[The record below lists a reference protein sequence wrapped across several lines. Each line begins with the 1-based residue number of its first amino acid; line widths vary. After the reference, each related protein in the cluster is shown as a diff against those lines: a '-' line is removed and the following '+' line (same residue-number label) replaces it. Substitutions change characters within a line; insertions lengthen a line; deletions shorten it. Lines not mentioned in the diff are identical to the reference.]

1 MKNKVHL
8 MACSATIAAAMM
20 FQVLC
25 PSVALAAK
33 MTDNTTETDVTV
45 ESTVTGD
52 EDDGSVVDETLPVDT
67 SSETEYSEETT
78 EVIVSDE
85 TEPESDETNSSA
97 TDTDPT
103 DETDVTDETDETL
116 ETEETEEESTV
127 EIIEASDMDEFIE
140 IVSGI
145 SSSYRVI
152 VSTTTDISEDIENA
166 VGVYFDG
173 VYIVSFE
180 DEESYNDAIS
190 FFTNSGISYCQDGMV
205 EVNGIS
211 DSFRLVNNAEINA
224 NGSVRVAIIDTGSNL
239 ANESYSVIGDYTGD
253 DNGHG
258 TRMAQLV
265 LDNDA
270 DNAYIVSIK
279 ALGADGHGSIVDV
292 YNAVQLAIDLDVDY
306 ILMSF
311 STINSTEY
319 SAFKE
324 LLSSASAYGVTVV
337 ASAGNNGMN
346 ASFYVPACV
355 SGVTTIGAMNEDYT
369 KQSSSNYGSCVNY
382 YVVADS
388 TSDAAAMYVGYSL
401 AGNTTSIFTTYLEE
415 AQSLDDSEL
424 FALYSSIANDITNQ
438 LIAEYG
444 YGECRLQVNENGEY
458 ELVYVFE
465 GAASSD
471 VVINAR
477 PDSDLVSYGTNVIA
491 DSPVAL
497 TDGMSGTDR
506 GTASFTRS
514 SAYPGFGTIS
524 GISSTGTTGSGLTLA
539 QFTSSMNVACSRG
552 YGEEASRYATPIP
565 DGAVDYEATYS
576 VSGGI
581 ITWTVKIGKTGT
593 NISQPTWEQRSLSTT
608 WRIVAQGG
616 STGVEYVAYVNGQ
629 GAGTASATEAGAI
642 TTITNAVNAAVADI
656 ASSIANDEFGAKK
669 NLSTTGLPR
678 GVGSGTAVSTWYVTV
693 DTQVFEGTLTNTNVP
708 QPQHGA
714 VDFNKVDGNNAA
726 LSGATIYFVCTAGE
740 GLGHENDLT
749 LQSPSSVASYSSVT
763 YNGRLGL
770 QFVTNGNTVTIEMLA
785 PNSTYV
791 FHEAVPPTN
800 PTTGM
805 PYDLADDIFITTD
818 ANGNATPATITM
830 IDETTIYDGNYGSF
844 SLTKTWTGADETA
857 NYFWSS
863 VDEIG
868 FGIYGIGFTADNIRQ
883 YVTQTSNPL
892 GGVSQLAG
900 GTLSEPSSGNSHTVY
915 WTWFNSDAIF
925 SNGQEIPY
933 RGANPEWYHFAEVNP
948 ITHDL
953 HNWLVLG
960 RDQSFTGVIVG
971 IQRERYFVV
980 TESWTSYKMDGTVE
994 DYYIDTLNN
1003 SGWHEIGSGNGSHR
1017 YAAVYY
1023 VGRNGVTYMCDWDT
1037 LQPIYALSLHQS
1049 PSGRYYDDEYY
1060 FDIVDNEEATGSL
1073 DVVKIDQTGL
1083 GVDGVRFE
1091 LRSGDNPDNLL
1102 GTGTIGNSIGQ
1113 VGGYDAYNVL
1123 WDYTLIRPGYIRWQY
1138 MWGTNSGPGDN
1149 DDAVH
1154 LERQTLG
1161 PAYNIRDLV
1170 PGGDMNRVL
1179 VTASTLSGSQEYW
1192 TANQFLAMYQDYL
1205 QWRADGEPHVYNGAT
1220 PINSQYLYNH
1230 SNDLWY
1236 GTAAVRSPLVP
1247 APKVFPV
1254 NFGLGAN
1261 FNPVTGNL
1269 NEISETDAEFVS
1281 HLNYGDY
1288 YIYEYIEDSNGNN
1301 IIGSNGYETPDGWT
1315 AYDGNNDGVPEYFYI
1330 RVTVT
1335 EDHLIVPLTV
1345 NCANSILGKI
1355 DVTKVNLTGGP
1366 LTDLSFDI
1374 RNSNGD
1380 VIATGYIP
1388 ADAEPQT
1395 TGTGTATDYT
1405 YSATWD
1411 YTRNGRTI
1419 TGKPIV
1425 AGTGL
1430 GTFTI
1435 REYIPVSA
1443 VENRTDLDVSSDWAY
1458 GGVTTHNGVAC
1469 YFFTKTIVIDDT
1481 NASELQVAT
1490 ITNAVSPEIG
1500 TTLTDFADRH
1510 ITVVGENIT
1519 FTDVVAYSGAYV
1531 GGSYT
1536 MYATLVDVN
1545 GNPLSDRSGNVYH
1558 SSTTFTTTSG
1568 HGTVNVS
1575 FTVNTADLVEAVQ
1588 NADGTLTYSPRSVV
1602 CFESMRLVGTG
1613 TASIGPE
1620 VGRHEDTTDTNQ
1632 TVEIPNPE
1640 IGTQFAD
1647 LQTEEHETVSGRI
1660 VEVVDHV
1667 SFTNLHI
1674 GETYTLTCRL
1684 YDQTTGNALQYSNG
1698 DLVIGT
1704 KTFVPTTESGTVD
1717 VTFTIDTSDLLVNIF
1732 QYEERT
1738 LVAFEYL
1745 RTENGILIGGHTDI
1759 NDLPQHITPRLPSPR
1774 TSFTDDSTGSH
1785 NGRLGAMVPF
1795 TDRVSYTNLNIGES
1809 YQMRSSVVN
1818 RENPSIVYATAVV
1831 DFVPTSRDGY
1841 VDVHFIVDT
1850 SEVCA
1855 GSYDAD
1861 IVCFEQL
1868 WQLDTQNTGRG
1879 DVLLARHEDVR
1890 DQDQTIH
1897 LHPEIQTQMRDVE
1910 TNSNYGMIGDNVEF
1924 IDTVS
1929 FHNLHV
1935 GETYTVSG
1943 IIMDKQ
1949 TGLPVLDR
1957 NGQPFEASTTFVA
1970 QTTDGTVDVTYHV
1983 DTLYLI
1989 SQIGQTV
1996 NGVVVEAPRDLVSF
2010 ETITSSTGFDFE
2022 IHADINDEG
2031 QTITVGDITSSAGDI
2046 QTSTRVCAAGLTTIR
2061 DTVHYRGL
2069 GPVQYTLRG
2078 SLHYVDYDNYGNPV
2092 DGGPV
2097 IAQSGETVSTEY
2109 TWTPSTHEG
2118 DVVLDYRI
2126 DTSRMQGRDIIVF
2139 EELWYGGVCII
2150 THENYHDSNGGYG
2163 MRNYEQTVHVPS
2175 VHTNATSFQT
2185 GAQLV
2190 AYDTQATIND
2200 FVYYGNVE
2208 IGRAYYVEGILW
2220 GCYTDEAGQIHSVNL
2235 SEQGGRVCSDTFTA
2249 TQKSGVVEV
2258 RFTVDSTTFANSG
2271 YDYLVVTER
2280 LVDVGSG
2287 VCVGYHGSLTD
2298 QDQTI
2303 YVPELHTTAFTD
2315 TGKTLPEG
2323 NMPDIQRVTV
2333 TDRVYYENLVCDGR
2347 TYTVVGNVQY
2357 AKTDANGNITES
2369 GALVQNGQ
2377 AVTNTVTFVPTS
2389 PNGYID
2395 VEFSVD
2401 VSDIMAHEY
2410 NKIVVFEDLYYGPE
2424 GVVVAHHADI
2434 TDEEQTVN
2442 VPDMHTTALG
2452 ANGRHNVQAT
2462 ASTVINDT
2470 ITYSGLTPL
2479 REYRIETDLMSSKTH
2494 ESIAHVTTL
2503 FIPTES
2509 SGTIT
2514 VSMTADLTGYTAGD
2528 YVVVFE
2534 DCYDNSTG
2542 ILIKS
2547 HHDWNDT
2554 DQTVETGG
2562 GGDTGVLDINANKY
2576 LYCAI
2581 GCVLALVGL
2590 VASEGIKRRRIL
2602 GEQGSSDSNTET

>member
-1 MKNKVHL
+1 LFIPKLFEEVKMKNKVHL
-8 MACSATIAAAMM
+8 MACSATIAAAMI

-33 MTDNTTETDVTV
+33 MTNEEPDITVETSVETSETSDETSSVDVTEPSDTSADYTYVVETEDLTETEATEPSSDETEVISSATDADPTVETDVTGFGETEETDV
-45 ESTVTGD
+45 ETIEEIEYVVFDHYFTEINDNQVNTTELFVITSDSSVFTRNTNVVSNYDDAYIIECSSVEEARFVYSYYIDKVEFITDMSDVASIATDDVD
-52 EDDGSVVDETLPVDT
+52 EEVPAEESVVE
-67 SSETEYSEETT
+67 ETEPVEVTEETT
-78 EVIVSDE
+78 ETVVETDATEADE
-85 TEPESDETNSSA
+85 TSETTVDTTEPVEQEPDLADLSDLNN
-97 TDTDPT
+97 
-103 DETDVTDETDETL
+103 
-116 ETEETEEESTV
+116 
-127 EIIEASDMDEFIE
+127 
-140 IVSGI
+140 G
-145 SSSYRVI
+145 
-152 VSTTTDISEDIENA
+152 
-166 VGVYFDG
+166 
-173 VYIVSFE
+173 
-180 DEESYNDAIS
+180 NDAIA
-190 FFTNSGISYCQDGMV
+190 NL
-205 EVNGIS
+205 NGIDTVHNDYS
-211 DSFRLVNNAEINA
+211 GYIAL
-224 NGSVRVAIIDTGSNL
+224 IDTG
-239 ANESYSVIGDYTGD
+239 ANAHANFTVLGGDTFDY
-253 DNGHG
+253 NGHG
-258 TRMAQLV
+258 TSMFGYIRSENPSAQV
-265 LDNDA
+265 
-270 DNAYIVSIK
+270 VSIK
-279 ALGADGHGSIVDV
+279 VSEDGTATAADIYAGFR
-292 YNAVQLAIDLDVDY
+292 LAIDLNVSV
-306 ILMSF
+306 INF
-311 STINSTEY
+311 SMTAPDIAKNAVIRDIIQE
-319 SAFKE
+319 A
-324 LLSSASAYGVTVV
+324 LDAGIVV
-337 ASAGNNGMN
+337 IGAAGNNSISATHFIPG
-346 ASFYVPACV
+346 CID
-355 SGVTTIGAMNEDYT
+355 GVITIGAVDADGN
-369 KQSSSNYGSCVNY
+369 KIRSSNYNADY

-388 TSDAAAMYVGYSL
+388 TSEATARYTGLYTAGLADISLKVFDQVVEDDDYVPDDY
-401 AGNTTSIFTTYLEE
+401 AWAYEVAEE
-415 AQSLDDSEL
+415 L
-424 FALYSSIANDITNQ
+424 TNRLQ
-438 LIAEYG
+438 EEHGYG
-444 YGECRLQVNENGEY
+444 YVTFEVDEDGNVWFVYHYETEDGFIVTDWPVADATINLDHDVSYTVSGTSFSGTCDFTSTDGGKGYATNFSGTLGAWLSAAGISQVPMICSKNFGEEDSNHALTLPTGTMNYVATYQDGQWTIWIGQRAQAGQPVWTEITDTVAYTIGNPSGQYLPVTVGGTTRYVNLAQGASAVVTEVQDLVRNMTVVGEY
-458 ELVYVFE
+458 NGNKGCRVTVPST
-465 GAASSD
+465 G
-471 VVINAR
+471 
-477 PDSDLVSYGTNVIA
+477 YGTH
-491 DSPVAL
+491 
-497 TDGMSGTDR
+497 
-506 GTASFTRS
+506 
-514 SAYPGFGTIS
+514 
-524 GISSTGTTGSGLTLA
+524 
-539 QFTSSMNVACSRG
+539 
-552 YGEEASRYATPIP
+552 YATRVYWHT
-565 DGAVDYEATYS
+565 D
-576 VSGGI
+576 
-581 ITWTVKIGKTGT
+581 
-593 NISQPTWEQRSLSTT
+593 
-608 WRIVAQGG
+608 
-616 STGVEYVAYVNGQ
+616 
-629 GAGTASATEAGAI
+629 
-642 TTITNAVNAAVADI
+642 
-656 ASSIANDEFGAKK
+656 
-669 NLSTTGLPR
+669 
-678 GVGSGTAVSTWYVTV
+678 
-693 DTQVFEGTLTNTNVP
+693 DTQTYEGQINW
-708 QPQHGA
+708 QHENPHGR
-714 VDFNKVDGNNAA
+714 VSFNKVDGNNAA

-785 PNSTYV
+785 PNSTYM

-830 IDETTIYDGNYGSF
+830 VDETTIYDGNYGSF

-915 WTWFNSDAIF
+915 WTWFNPDAIF

-1281 HLNYGDY
+1281 HLNYGNY

-1301 IIGSNGYETPDGWT
+1301 IIGTNGYETPDGWT

-1380 VIATGYIP
+1380 VIANGYIP

-1430 GTFTI
+1430 GTFTV

-1443 VENRTDLDVSSDWAY
+1443 VENRADLDVSSDWTY

-1536 MYATLVDVN
+1536 MYATLVDAN

-1613 TASIGPE
+1613 TASIGHE

-1996 NGVVVEAPRDLVSF
+1996 NGVVVEAPRELVSF

-2031 QTITVGDITSSAGDI
+2031 QTITCGDITSSAGDI

-2235 SEQGGRVCSDTFTA
+2235 SEQDGRVCSDTFTA

-2258 RFTVDSTTFANSG
+2258 RFTVDSTTFANGG

-2315 TGKTLPEG
+2315 TGRTLPEG

-2369 GALVQNGQ
+2369 GPLMQNGQ
-2377 AVTNTVTFVPTS
+2377 PVTATKTFVPETS
-2389 PNGYID
+2389 TGYID
-2395 VEFSVD
+2395 LEFTVNAA
-2401 VSDIMAHEY
+2401 DIFAHNY
-2410 NKIVVFEDLYYGPE
+2410 DRIVAFEDLYFGPE
-2424 GVVVAHHADI
+2424 GIRVGVHANI
-2434 TDEEQTVN
+2434 NDEEQTIYVPPVN
-2442 VPDMHTTALG
+2442 TPTPTPPETPPKTGDG
-2452 ANGRHNVQAT
+2452 SG
-2462 ASTVINDT
+2462 
-2470 ITYSGLTPL
+2470 YS
-2479 REYRIETDLMSSKTH
+2479 
-2494 ESIAHVTTL
+2494 
-2503 FIPTES
+2503 
-2509 SGTIT
+2509 
-2514 VSMTADLTGYTAGD
+2514 D
-2528 YVVVFE
+2528 YVFGAVMAVVILAG
-2534 DCYDNSTG
+2534 G
-2542 ILIKS
+2542 IVLLA
-2547 HHDWNDT
+2547 
-2554 DQTVETGG
+2554 
-2562 GGDTGVLDINANKY
+2562 VLDRKNT
-2576 LYCAI
+2576 
-2581 GCVLALVGL
+2581 GD
-2590 VASEGIKRRRIL
+2590 
-2602 GEQGSSDSNTET
+2602 SDKDDEK

>member
-693 DTQVFEGTLTNTNVP
+693 DNQVFEGTLTNTNVP

-1861 IVCFEQL
+1861 IVCF
-1868 WQLDTQNTGRG
+1868 D
-1879 DVLLARHEDVR
+1879 
-1890 DQDQTIH
+1890 
-1897 LHPEIQTQMRDVE
+1897 
-1910 TNSNYGMIGDNVEF
+1910 
-1924 IDTVS
+1924 
-1929 FHNLHV
+1929 
-1935 GETYTVSG
+1935 
-1943 IIMDKQ
+1943 
-1949 TGLPVLDR
+1949 
-1957 NGQPFEASTTFVA
+1957 
-1970 QTTDGTVDVTYHV
+1970 
-1983 DTLYLI
+1983 
-1989 SQIGQTV
+1989 
-1996 NGVVVEAPRDLVSF
+1996 
-2010 ETITSSTGFDFE
+2010 
-2022 IHADINDEG
+2022 
-2031 QTITVGDITSSAGDI
+2031 
-2046 QTSTRVCAAGLTTIR
+2046 
-2061 DTVHYRGL
+2061 
-2069 GPVQYTLRG
+2069 
-2078 SLHYVDYDNYGNPV
+2078 
-2092 DGGPV
+2092 
-2097 IAQSGETVSTEY
+2097 
-2109 TWTPSTHEG
+2109 
-2118 DVVLDYRI
+2118 
-2126 DTSRMQGRDIIVF
+2126 
-2139 EELWYGGVCII
+2139 
-2150 THENYHDSNGGYG
+2150 
-2163 MRNYEQTVHVPS
+2163 
-2175 VHTNATSFQT
+2175 
-2185 GAQLV
+2185 
-2190 AYDTQATIND
+2190 
-2200 FVYYGNVE
+2200 
-2208 IGRAYYVEGILW
+2208 
-2220 GCYTDEAGQIHSVNL
+2220 
-2235 SEQGGRVCSDTFTA
+2235 
-2249 TQKSGVVEV
+2249 
-2258 RFTVDSTTFANSG
+2258 
-2271 YDYLVVTER
+2271 
-2280 LVDVGSG
+2280 
-2287 VCVGYHGSLTD
+2287 
-2298 QDQTI
+2298 
-2303 YVPELHTTAFTD
+2303 
-2315 TGKTLPEG
+2315 
-2323 NMPDIQRVTV
+2323 
-2333 TDRVYYENLVCDGR
+2333 
-2347 TYTVVGNVQY
+2347 
-2357 AKTDANGNITES
+2357 
-2369 GALVQNGQ
+2369 
-2377 AVTNTVTFVPTS
+2377 
-2389 PNGYID
+2389 
-2395 VEFSVD
+2395 
-2401 VSDIMAHEY
+2401 
-2410 NKIVVFEDLYYGPE
+2410 
-2424 GVVVAHHADI
+2424 
-2434 TDEEQTVN
+2434 
-2442 VPDMHTTALG
+2442 
-2452 ANGRHNVQAT
+2452 
-2462 ASTVINDT
+2462 
-2470 ITYSGLTPL
+2470 
-2479 REYRIETDLMSSKTH
+2479 
-2494 ESIAHVTTL
+2494 
-2503 FIPTES
+2503 
-2509 SGTIT
+2509 
-2514 VSMTADLTGYTAGD
+2514 
-2528 YVVVFE
+2528 
-2534 DCYDNSTG
+2534 
-2542 ILIKS
+2542 
-2547 HHDWNDT
+2547 
-2554 DQTVETGG
+2554 
-2562 GGDTGVLDINANKY
+2562 
-2576 LYCAI
+2576 
-2581 GCVLALVGL
+2581 
-2590 VASEGIKRRRIL
+2590 
-2602 GEQGSSDSNTET
+2602 